1 MLAQEN
7 PRTAAAIA
15 SPLAAEL
22 YDLAILK
29 EDIDDGPPS
38 STRFVQIAKK
48 ARKPM
53 AGKCSI
59 IFAAAH
65 EAGSLFDV
73 LRLFAESGINLTRI
87 ASTPR
92 RDDPGNY
99 NFFLDFEGS
108 PKDEKVARVLKEME
122 SKTIELKFLGNFA
135 VDEGP
140 EPAHQK

>member
-1 MLAQEN
+1 MLAREN
-7 PRTAAAIA
+7 PRAAGVIA
-15 SPLAAEL
+15 SPLAADL

-29 EDIDDGPPS
+29 EGIDDGPAS
-38 STRFVQIAKK
+38 STRFVLIAKEPN
-48 ARKPM
+48 KPT
-53 AGKCSI
+53 AGKCSV

-73 LRLFAESGINLTRI
+73 LRLFADSKINLTRI

-108 PKDEKVARVLKEME
+108 PEDKPVARVLKEME
-122 SKTIELKFLGNFA
+122 SKTIELKFLGNYPIA
-135 VDEGP
+135 ANAEQAD
-140 EPAHQK
+140 QK